1 MTDGESLSH
10 QTKKVEEWWDT
21 NPFTLGLSDKSA
33 DLVGRIDPAKM
44 DLRYFE
50 EVERKFRKHT
60 RSGSQADGAPLF
72 SSYIDYAW
80 LRGKYALDIAV
91 GSGFSMVAL
100 LQGGASVVGI
110 DLTDF
115 AVMQTKRNLELRG
128 LQGVVQ
134 KMDAQHMMFRDNTFD
149 FVNAWGCLMH
159 MPDTQGAVAEIQRV
173 LKPGGR
179 ALAYMYN
186 KSSWPFW
193 FNIIFLRGILMGKLI
208 IYKFDIDKL
217 TSRYS
222 DGFSVGGNMLAKFYT
237 PRAVE
242 RMFKKA
248 GFAKI
253 SVFPFELPK
262 EPDQWPA
269 STLPLFKYLPKAIKR
284 RMQRWSYGLIV
295 KAQK

>member
-1 MTDGESLSH
+1 MTDDEPLSH
-10 QTKKVEEWWDT
+10 QTKTVEEWWNN
-21 NPFTLGLSDKSA
+21 NPFTWGLSDKST
-33 DLVGRIDPAKM
+33 DLVGRIDPTHM

-60 RSGSQADGAPLF
+60 RGGSQADGAPLF
-72 SSYIDYAW
+72 SSYVEYEW
-80 LRGKYALDIAV
+80 LRGKRALDIAV

-100 LQGGASVVGI
+100 IKGGANVVGI

-128 LQGVVQ
+128 LTGVVQ
-134 KMDAQHMMFRDNTFD
+134 KMDAQRMNFPDATFD

-159 MPDTQGAVAEIQRV
+159 MPDTQGAIKEIYRV
-173 LKPGGR
+173 LKPDGR

-208 IYKFDIDKL
+208 SYRFDIDKL

-222 DGFSVGGNMLAKFYT
+222 DGFSVGGNMLAKFYS
-237 PRAVE
+237 PREVE

-248 GFAKI
+248 GFSKVRA
-253 SVFPFELPK
+253 FPFRLPE
-262 EPDQWPA
+262 EPDLWPTRA
-269 STLPLFKYLPKAIKR
+269 FPIFKYLPKSIKKTLNK
-284 RMQRWSYGLIV
+284 WSYGLIV
-295 KAQK
+295 QAQK